1 MINYKTVD
9 YNLERKA
16 NYKNKED
23 LIRYLKSHKQIAAC
37 PGSFVDPVTK
47 KKLGMNKIFGDDKY
61 RWTESLVYLIE
72 KYQMYI
78 YEDFLRHSGI
88 D

>member
-1 MINYKTVD
+1 MIDYKTVE
-9 YNLERKA
+9 YNLEKGA

-23 LIRYLKSHKQIAAC
+23 LIKYLKSHKQIAAI
-37 PGSFVDPVTK
+37 PGSFVDPVTQ

-61 RWTESLVYLIE
+61 QWTESLVYLIE

-78 YEDFLRHSGI
+78 DEDFLRHAGI